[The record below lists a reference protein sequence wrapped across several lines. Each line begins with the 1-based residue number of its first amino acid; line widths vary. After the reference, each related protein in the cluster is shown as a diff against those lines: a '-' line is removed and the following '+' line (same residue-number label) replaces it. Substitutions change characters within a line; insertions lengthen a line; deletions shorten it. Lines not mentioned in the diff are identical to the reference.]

1 MASAFDAPAYEAA
14 DFMGRLH
21 GDGRIRLTGAFAPRL
36 ADGLRAGIM
45 GIFAEVKDLP
55 GRGSAARALALVCRD
70 PA

>member
-14 DFMGRLH
+14 DFMGGLY
-21 GDGRIRLTGAFAPRL
+21 GAGIIGLPSAFAPRF